1 VDYYT
6 ICAQRALI
14 SDSFTGKTLDTVR
27 IFNKNNVFLG
37 FDNDAALKLSGAPDM
52 PYLHTVEKRYIPV
65 RNAHDWHLAKFSG
78 KTLTAVDINPGDRV
92 LSFRF
97 NSGFKLIFEMTG
109 RYANIIVV
117 NKKGII
123 AGSTRTITRHMSGF
137 REICPGAEYLP
148 PPVRSY
154 YDLVWGALPVLE
166 SRLKSSDTEI
176 KEALAVQLCAGSRL
190 LAGEAIAQC
199 GLDEGLTPAELSA
212 DDLFR
217 LFKTMATII
226 SRIETGGDGGTVIYG
241 ADGLPRDVFPGRME
255 SSGAEDVYH
264 ESIDQAVI
272 SYSRSREHGLEL
284 KQNKQSILSTL
295 SRERKRL
302 RATIVKIERESG
314 GDADSGIL
322 DHKGN
327 TILANLRHV
336 TKGMKSV
343 SLPDLYGSG
352 ENITIE
358 LNPALG
364 GPGNAQRFFSRA
376 RKVKTASKLAEERI
390 EGLRRR
396 IEKIDTELERY
407 ESLDDLKELRKASEK
422 VSRQGAP
429 GRAYDADQPFPRR
442 FTSISGLEI
451 IVGRND
457 KENDA
462 LVRWARK
469 NDIWLHAQNIG
480 GSHVILRSPGKQ
492 NPDHR
497 SIEEAAGIAAYFS
510 KAKTSSVV
518 PVAWTR
524 VKYVVKRKGQGPGQ
538 VRYTMGKVLF
548 VEPVLPG
555 KKNG

>member
-1 VDYYT
+1 MDYYS
-6 ICAQRALI
+6 ICAQQALI
-14 SDSFTGKTLDTVR
+14 SDRFTGKTLDTMR
-27 IFNKNNVFLG
+27 IFYKNTVFLG
-37 FDNDAALKLSGAPDM
+37 FDNDTALKLSGVPGM
-52 PYLHTVEKRYIPV
+52 PYIHIAEKNYIPV
-65 RNAHDWHLAKFSG
+65 RNAHDWHVSKFSG

-92 LSFRF
+92 LTFRF
-97 NSGFKLIFEMTG
+97 TSGFRLIFEMTG

-123 AGSTRTITRHMSGF
+123 AGSTRTITQDMSGF
-137 REICPGAEYLP
+137 REICPGAKYLP

-166 SRLKSSDTEI
+166 SRLKSSDAGI
-176 KEALAVQLCAGSRL
+176 KEALATQLCAGSRL

-199 GLDEGLTPAELSA
+199 GLDDKLTPAELSA

-217 LFKTMATII
+217 LFKTIAAIV
-226 SRIETGGDGGTVIYG
+226 SRIEKGGDGGTVIYG
-241 ADGLPRDVFPGRME
+241 ADRLPRDVFPDRMK
-255 SSGAEDVYH
+255 SAGADDIYH
-264 ESIDQAVI
+264 ESLDQAII
-272 SYSRSREHGLEL
+272 SYSRNREHGLEL
-284 KQNKQSILSTL
+284 KQLKQSILTTL
-295 SRERKRL
+295 TREKKRL

-314 GDADSGIL
+314 GDGDSGIL
-322 DHKGN
+322 EHKGN
-327 TILANLRHV
+327 IILANLNKV

-343 SLPDLYGSG
+343 TLPDLYGTG
-352 ENITIE
+352 EDITIK
-358 LNPALG
+358 LDPAMD
-364 GPGNAQRFFSRA
+364 GPGNAKRYFSRA
-376 RKVKTASKLAEERI
+376 RKIKTASKLAKERI
-390 EGLRRR
+390 AGLCRR
-396 IEKIDTELERY
+396 IDAIDTEIERY
-407 ESLDDLKELRKASEK
+407 ESLDDIKELRKASGK

-429 GRAYDADQPFPRR
+429 GRAIDADQPFPRR

-457 KENDA
+457 KENDE

-480 GSHVILRSPGKQ
+480 GSHVILRPPGKQ

-518 PVAWTR
+518 PVVWTR
-524 VKYVVKRKGQGPGQ
+524 VKYVVKRKGKGPGQ
-538 VRYTMGKVLF
+538 VRYTMEKVLF

-555 KKNG
+555 KKDG

>member
-1 VDYYT
+1 MDYYT

-14 SDSFTGKTLDTVR
+14 SDRLTGKILDTVR
-27 IFNKNNVFLG
+27 IFNKNTVFLG
-37 FDNDAALKLSGAPDM
+37 FDHDTALKLSGVPGM
-52 PYLHTVEKRYIPV
+52 PYLHTVEKCYIPV
-65 RNAHDWHLAKFSG
+65 RNAHDWHLSKFSG
-78 KTLTAVDINPGDRV
+78 TTLDAVDINPGDRV

-97 NSGFKLIFEMTG
+97 DSGFRLIFEMTG
-109 RYANIIVV
+109 RYANIIAV
-117 NKKGII
+117 NNEGII

-137 REICPGAEYLP
+137 REICPGAEYIP
-148 PPVRSY
+148 PPARSY

-166 SRLKSSDTEI
+166 SRLKSSDTVI
-176 KEALAVQLCAGSRL
+176 TEALAVQLCAGSRL
-190 LAGEAIAQC
+190 LAGEAVAQC
-199 GLDEGLTPAELSA
+199 DLDERLTPAELST

-217 LFKTMATII
+217 LLKTIAAIV

-241 ADGLPRDVFPGRME
+241 DDGLPRDVFPGRMK
-255 SSGAEDVYH
+255 SAGAEDTYQ
-264 ESIDQAVI
+264 ESLDQAVI
-272 SYSRSREHGLEL
+272 SYSRSRESGLEH
-284 KQNKQSILSTL
+284 KQLKQSILTTL
-295 SRERKRL
+295 SREKKRISS
-302 RATIVKIERESG
+302 TIVKIERESG
-314 GDADSGIL
+314 GDADSGVL

-327 TILANLRHV
+327 TILANLHHI

-343 SLPDLYGSG
+343 SLPDLYVTG
-352 ENITIE
+352 EDITIE
-358 LNPALG
+358 LNPAQD
-364 GPGNAQRFFSRA
+364 GPGNAKRYFSQA
-376 RKVKTASKLAEERI
+376 RKIKTASKLAEERI
-390 EGLRRR
+390 TGLRRR
-396 IEKIDTELERY
+396 IEEIDTELERY
-407 ESLDDLKELRKASEK
+407 ESLDDLKELRKASGK
-422 VSRQGAP
+422 CFRQGAS
-429 GRAYDADQPFPRR
+429 GRVYDTDQPFPRR

-457 KENDA
+457 KENDE

-518 PVAWTR
+518 PVVWTR

-538 VRYTMGKVLF
+538 VRYTSEKVLF

-555 KKNG
+555 KKDN